1 MPRTSREPREAR
13 EASGGVDAAVG
24 RPDTAGGLVSTGD
37 GGAIT
42 AGTPDAAGPGAAG
55 PGAAA
60 SPPIEIELKYDVTD
74 RALLDPLL
82 EAAAPAGFAGGEWH
96 EALVDDRYVDT
107 AGRAVERAGYA
118 ARIRERGDRRIL
130 GLKSLTPAVGAV
142 HRREELEAAAGE
154 GLDPRTWPASD
165 ARDLL
170 LRTIGEEPLQERFQ
184 VRQRRRVREVLDE
197 DGAAE
202 ISADEVE
209 VLRDGRRLGTYSGIE
224 VELRRGDEAI
234 LGRLATAL
242 EATGGVRASSRSK
255 FEAARDLAEGAPSAA
270 GRRRAGRGSQKTEPA
285 SAAGEPAA
293 PPGSGTQPQGAEPGP
308 GAGAPAQRV
317 GSEAAERLLLSVG
330 KSPGVTADDPFAEA
344 GRKVLRFHLARMLAV
359 EAGTRSSED
368 PEDLHKMR
376 VATRR
381 MRAAWRVFGDGFRR
395 GRVRRSVGGLRTL
408 AADLGSV
415 RDLDVLIDALETHAA
430 GLFAAER
437 AALRP
442 LEDAWRVERDRART
456 ALLRYLDSAAYRKFV
471 EEQLAFVEDVG
482 RDVIPAGPTDP
493 RRVRDTAPSR
503 LWTAYEGVRAY
514 DAVLRWA
521 DLATVHQ
528 LRIAGKRLRYAV
540 EFFREPLGPDAALL
554 IERVTALQDHLGMLH
569 DADVAA
575 GLARSFLVERS
586 AVLSPASVDAV
597 GRYLADRERETA
609 RLRRTI
615 GPAWRRVTS
624 IEFRRA
630 LGRAVA
636 QL

>member
-1 MPRTSREPREAR
+1 M
-13 EASGGVDAAVG
+13 GAVGG
-24 RPDTAGGLVSTGD
+24 RPDTAGELVSAGD
-37 GGAIT
+37 AGAIS
-42 AGTPDAAGPGAAG
+42 AGTLDGAGPL
-55 PGAAA
+55 AAA
-60 SPPIEIELKYDVTD
+60 PPPVEIELKYDVTD

-82 EAAAPAGFAGGEWH
+82 EAPAPAGFAGGEWH

-170 LRTIGEEPLQERFQ
+170 LRTIGDDPLQERFQ
-184 VRQRRRVREVLDE
+184 VRQRRRVREVSGDE
-197 DGAAE
+197 GAVE

-209 VLRDGRRLGTYSGIE
+209 VLRDGRPLGTYSGVE

-234 LGRLATAL
+234 LGRLAIAL
-242 EATGGVRASSRSK
+242 EATGGVRAASGSK
-255 FEAARDLAEGAPSAA
+255 FETARELAEGAAPKAGRSRARPASEGAAPAA
-270 GRRRAGRGSQKTEPA
+270 GAEAPAAPTGAGSGLLAAEPAAGAEAPAAPTGAGSGLLAAEPA
-285 SAAGEPAA
+285 SGAVEPAHR
-293 PPGSGTQPQGAEPGP
+293 T
-308 GAGAPAQRV
+308 R
-317 GSEAAERLLLSVG
+317 SEAAERLLLSVG
-330 KSPGVTADDPFAEA
+330 KSPGVAADDPFAEA

-359 EAGTRSSED
+359 EAGTRSSEN

-408 AADLGSV
+408 AGDLGSV

-430 GLFAAER
+430 GLSAAER

-456 ALLRYLDSAAYRKFV
+456 ALLRYLDSAAYRRFV

-503 LWTAYEGVRAY
+503 IWTAYEGVRAY

-521 DLATVHQ
+521 DLATIHQ

-554 IERVTALQDHLGMLH
+554 IERVTVLQDHLGMLH

-586 AVLSPASVDAV
+586 AALSPASVDAV

-615 GPAWRRVTS
+615 GPAWRRITS

>member
-1 MPRTSREPREAR
+1 M
-13 EASGGVDAAVG
+13 SGDAIPAAV
-24 RPDTAGGLVSTGD
+24 PGGT
-37 GGAIT
+37 
-42 AGTPDAAGPGAAG
+42 GPGTS
-55 PGAAA
+55 P
-60 SPPIEIELKYDVTD
+60 PPIEIELKYDVTD

-107 AGRAVERAGYA
+107 PGRAVEHAGYA

-142 HRREELEAAAGE
+142 HRREELEAPAGE
-154 GLDPRTWPASD
+154 GLDPRAWPASD

-170 LRTIGEEPLQERFQ
+170 LQVIGEGPLQERFQ
-184 VRQRRRVREVLDE
+184 VRQRRRVREVGDA
-197 DGAAE
+197 DGAVE
-202 ISADEVE
+202 ISVDEVE
-209 VLRDGRRLGTYSGIE
+209 VLRGGHRLGTYSGIE
-224 VELRRGDEAI
+224 VELRRGDETI

-242 EATGGVRASSRSK
+242 EATGGVRPASGSK
-255 FEAARDLAEGAPSAA
+255 FEAARDLAEGAAPAA
-270 GRRRAGRGSQKTEPA
+270 GRPRTGRGSQRVEPA
-285 SAAGEPAA
+285 PAAGEPVRQ
-293 PPGSGTQPQGAEPGP
+293 T
-308 GAGAPAQRV
+308 

-330 KSPGVTADDPFAEA
+330 KTPGVTADDPIAEA
-344 GRKVLRFHLARMLAV
+344 GRKVLRFHLARMLAA
-359 EAGTRSSED
+359 EAGTRSGENL
-368 PEDLHKMR
+368 EDLHKMR

-408 AADLGSV
+408 AGHLGSV
-415 RDLDVLIDALETHAA
+415 RDLDVLIDLLEAHAA
-430 GLFAAER
+430 GLDPAER
-437 AALRP
+437 DALRP
-442 LEDAWRVERDRART
+442 LVDAWRAERDRART

-521 DLATVHQ
+521 DLATIHQ

-540 EFFREPLGPDAALL
+540 EFFREPLGPDVALL
-554 IERVTALQDHLGMLH
+554 IERVTALQDHLGLLH

-586 AVLSPASVDAV
+586 AALSPASVDAV
-597 GRYLADRERETA
+597 GRYLGDRERETA

-615 GPAWRRVTS
+615 GPTWRRITS

>member
-1 MPRTSREPREAR
+1 VSGEAIPP
-13 EASGGVDAAVG
+13 AVPGG
-24 RPDTAGGLVSTGD
+24 
-37 GGAIT
+37 
-42 AGTPDAAGPGAAG
+42 AGPGT
-55 PGAAA
+55 
-60 SPPIEIELKYDVTD
+60 SPAPIEIELKYDVTD

-107 AGRAVERAGYA
+107 AGRAVEHAGYA

-142 HRREELEAAAGE
+142 HRREELEAPAGE
-154 GLDPRTWPASD
+154 GLDPRAWPASD

-170 LRTIGEEPLQERFQ
+170 LRTIGEEPLQERFR
-184 VRQRRRVREVLDE
+184 VRQRRRVREVSDA
-197 DGAAE
+197 DGAVE

-209 VLRDGRRLGTYSGIE
+209 VLRGGHRLGTYSGIE

-242 EATGGVRASSRSK
+242 EATGGVRPASGSK
-255 FEAARDLAEGAPSAA
+255 FEAARDLAEGAAPAA
-270 GRRRAGRGSQKTEPA
+270 RTPRARRGSQPVE
-285 SAAGEPAA
+285 SAPAA
-293 PPGSGTQPQGAEPGP
+293 PEP
-308 GAGAPAQRV
+308 ARPA

-330 KSPGVTADDPFAEA
+330 KTPGVAADDPIAEA
-344 GRKVLRFHLARMLAV
+344 GRKVLRFHLARMLAA
-359 EAGTRSSED
+359 EAGTRSGEN

-408 AADLGSV
+408 AGHLGSV
-415 RDLDVLIDALETHAA
+415 RDLDVLIGLLEAHAA
-430 GLFAAER
+430 GLDPAEHD
-437 AALRP
+437 ALRP
-442 LEDAWRVERDRART
+442 LVDAWRAERDRART

-514 DAVLRWA
+514 DSVLRWA
-521 DLATVHQ
+521 DLATIHQ

-540 EFFREPLGPDAALL
+540 EFFREPLGPDVALL
-554 IERVTALQDHLGMLH
+554 IERVTALQDHLGLLH

-586 AVLSPASVDAV
+586 AALSPASVDAV
-597 GRYLADRERETA
+597 GRYLGDRERETA

-615 GPAWRRVTS
+615 GPTWRRITS

>member
-1 MPRTSREPREAR
+1 M
-13 EASGGVDAAVG
+13 
-24 RPDTAGGLVSTGD
+24 DTAGQLVSTAD
-37 GGAIT
+37 GAGIPAGA
-42 AGTPDAAGPGAAG
+42 PDGAGPGAS
-55 PGAAA
+55 P
-60 SPPIEIELKYDVTD
+60 PPIEIELKYDVTD
-74 RALLDPLL
+74 RALLAPLL
-82 EAAAPAGFAGGEWH
+82 EAATPAGLAGGEWT

-107 AGRAVERAGYA
+107 AGRAVEHAGYA

-130 GLKSLTPAVGAV
+130 GLKALTPAVGAV
-142 HRREELEAAAGE
+142 HRREELEAPAGE
-154 GLDPRTWPASD
+154 GLDPRAWPASD

-170 LRTIGEEPLQERFQ
+170 LRTIGDEALQERFE
-184 VRQRRRVREVLDE
+184 VRQQRRVREVSAE

-209 VLRDGRRLGTYSGIE
+209 VLRGGRRLGSYSGIE

-234 LGRLATAL
+234 LGRLAAAL
-242 EATGGVRASSRSK
+242 EATGGVRAASGSK
-255 FEAARDLAEGAPSAA
+255 FEAARDLAEGARRAESAA
-270 GRRRAGRGSQKTEPA
+270 PA
-285 SAAGEPAA
+285 TARSRTAA
-293 PPGSGTQPQGAEPGP
+293 
-308 GAGAPAQRV
+308 

-330 KSPGVTADDPFAEA
+330 KSPGVAADDPIAEA

-359 EAGTRSSED
+359 EAGTRSGEN

-408 AADLGSV
+408 AGHLGSV
-415 RDLDVLIDALETHAA
+415 RDLDVLIDLLEAHAA
-430 GLFAAER
+430 GLDPAER

-442 LEDAWRVERDRART
+442 LVDAWRAERDRART

-521 DLATVHQ
+521 DLATIHQ

-554 IERVTALQDHLGMLH
+554 IERVTALQDHLGLLH

-586 AVLSPASVDAV
+586 AALSPASADAV

-615 GPAWRRVTS
+615 GPTWRRVTS
-624 IEFRRA
+624 IEFRRG

>member
-1 MPRTSREPREAR
+1 MT
-13 EASGGVDAAVG
+13 
-24 RPDTAGGLVSTGD
+24 
-37 GGAIT
+37 GGAIST
-42 AGTPDAAGPGAAG
+42 GTSGGAGSGAGA
-55 PGAAA
+55 
-60 SPPIEIELKYDVTD
+60 PPPVEVELKYDITD

-82 EAAAPAGFAGGEWH
+82 EAAAPAGFAGGEWT

-107 AGRAVERAGYA
+107 AGRAVEHAGYA

-130 GLKSLTPAVGAV
+130 GLKSLTPAVGAM
-142 HRREELEAAAGE
+142 HRREELEAPVDE
-154 GLDPRTWPASD
+154 GLDPRAWPASD

-170 LRTIGEEPLQERFQ
+170 LRTIGDEPLQERFQ
-184 VRQRRRVREVLDE
+184 VRQRRRVREVGGE
-197 DGAAE
+197 EGAAE

-209 VLRDGRRLGTYSGIE
+209 VLRGGRRLGTYSGIE

-242 EATGGVRASSRSK
+242 EATGGVRAASGSK
-255 FEAARDLAEGAPSAA
+255 FEAARELAEGAARAQAGRGRARIARAEPAPAA
-270 GRRRAGRGSQKTEPA
+270 GRSHARP
-285 SAAGEPAA
+285 
-293 PPGSGTQPQGAEPGP
+293 
-308 GAGAPAQRV
+308 

-330 KSPGVTADDPFAEA
+330 KTPGVTADDPIAEA

-359 EAGTRSSED
+359 EAGTRSGEN

-408 AADLGSV
+408 AGHLGSV
-415 RDLDVLIDALETHAA
+415 RDLDVLIDALEAHAA
-430 GLFAAER
+430 GLDPAER

-442 LEDAWRVERDRART
+442 LVDAWRVERDRART
-456 ALLRYLDSAAYRKFV
+456 VLLRYLDSAAYRKFV

-521 DLATVHQ
+521 DLATIHQ

-540 EFFREPLGPDAALL
+540 EFFREPLGPDVALL
-554 IERVTALQDHLGMLH
+554 IERITALQDHLGMLH

-586 AVLSPASVDAV
+586 AALTPASVDAV
-597 GRYLADRERETA
+597 GRYLGDRERETA

-615 GPAWRRVTS
+615 GPTWRRITS

>member
-1 MPRTSREPREAR
+1 M
-13 EASGGVDAAVG
+13 GAVGG
-24 RPDTAGGLVSTGD
+24 RPDTAGELVSAGD
-37 GGAIT
+37 AGVIS
-42 AGTPDAAGPGAAG
+42 AGTLDGAGPV
-55 PGAAA
+55 AAA
-60 SPPIEIELKYDVTD
+60 PPPVEIELKYDVTD

-82 EAAAPAGFAGGEWH
+82 EAPAPAGFAGGEWH
-96 EALVDDRYVDT
+96 ETLVDDRYVDT
-107 AGRAVERAGYA
+107 AGRALERAGYA

-142 HRREELEAAAGE
+142 HRREELEAPAGE
-154 GLDPRTWPASD
+154 GMDPRTWPASD

-170 LRTIGEEPLQERFQ
+170 LRTIGDAPLQERFQ
-184 VRQRRRVREVLDE
+184 VRQRRRVREVSGDE
-197 DGAAE
+197 GAVE

-209 VLRDGRRLGTYSGIE
+209 VLRDGRPLGTYSGVE

-234 LGRLATAL
+234 LGRLAIAL
-242 EATGGVRASSRSK
+242 EATGGVRAASGSK
-255 FEAARDLAEGAPSAA
+255 FETARELAEGAAP
-270 GRRRAGRGSQKTEPA
+270 RAGRSRARPASERAAPATGAEAPAAEGGAPATGAEAPVAVTGTESGLLAAEPA
-285 SAAGEPAA
+285 SGAVEPAHR
-293 PPGSGTQPQGAEPGP
+293 T
-308 GAGAPAQRV
+308 R
-317 GSEAAERLLLSVG
+317 SEAAERLLLSVG
-330 KSPGVTADDPFAEA
+330 KSPGVAADDPFAEA

-359 EAGTRSSED
+359 EAGTRSSENA
-368 PEDLHKMR
+368 EDLHKMR

-408 AADLGSV
+408 AGDLGSV
-415 RDLDVLIDALETHAA
+415 RDLDVLIDALEAHAA
-430 GLFAAER
+430 GLDPAER

-442 LEDAWRVERDRART
+442 LGDAWRVERDRART

-554 IERVTALQDHLGMLH
+554 IERVTVLQDHLGMLH

-586 AVLSPASVDAV
+586 AALSPASVDAV

-615 GPAWRRVTS
+615 GPAWRRITS

>member
-1 MPRTSREPREAR
+1 M
-13 EASGGVDAAVG
+13 SGAVIP
-24 RPDTAGGLVSTGD
+24 PDVPGD
-37 GGAIT
+37 
-42 AGTPDAAGPGAAG
+42 AGPGT
-55 PGAAA
+55 
-60 SPPIEIELKYDVTD
+60 STPPIEIELKYDVTD

-107 AGRAVERAGYA
+107 PGRAVEHAGYA

-142 HRREELEAAAGE
+142 HRREELEGPAGE
-154 GLDPRTWPASD
+154 GLDPRAWPASD

-170 LRTIGEEPLQERFQ
+170 LQTIGEEPLQERFQ
-184 VRQRRRVREVLDE
+184 VRQRRRVREVSDA
-197 DGAAE
+197 DGAVE

-209 VLRDGRRLGTYSGIE
+209 VLRGGHRLGTYSGIE

-242 EATGGVRASSRSK
+242 EATGGVRTAAGSK
-255 FEAARDLAEGAPSAA
+255 FEAARDLAEGAAPAS
-270 GRRRAGRGSQKTEPA
+270 GRSRARRGSQPVEPA
-285 SAAGEPAA
+285 PAAGEPAR
-293 PPGSGTQPQGAEPGP
+293 
-308 GAGAPAQRV
+308 PA

-330 KSPGVTADDPFAEA
+330 KTPGVAADDPIAEA
-344 GRKVLRFHLARMLAV
+344 GRKVLRFHLARMLAA
-359 EAGTRSSED
+359 EAGTRSGENL
-368 PEDLHKMR
+368 EDLHKMR

-408 AADLGSV
+408 AGHLGSV
-415 RDLDVLIDALETHAA
+415 RDLDVLIDLLEAYAA
-430 GLFAAER
+430 GLNPAER
-437 AALRP
+437 DALRP
-442 LEDAWRVERDRART
+442 LVDAWRAERDRART

-521 DLATVHQ
+521 DLATIHQ

-540 EFFREPLGPDAALL
+540 EFFREPLGPDVALL
-554 IERVTALQDHLGMLH
+554 IERVTALQDHLGLLH

-586 AVLSPASVDAV
+586 AALSPASVDAV
-597 GRYLADRERETA
+597 GRYLGDRERETA

-615 GPAWRRVTS
+615 GPTWRRITS

>member
-1 MPRTSREPREAR
+1 MSGDTIPPPV
-13 EASGGVDAAVG
+13 SGG
-24 RPDTAGGLVSTGD
+24 
-37 GGAIT
+37 
-42 AGTPDAAGPGAAG
+42 AGPGTS
-55 PGAAA
+55 P
-60 SPPIEIELKYDVTD
+60 PPIEIELKYDVTD

-107 AGRAVERAGYA
+107 PGRAVEHAGYA

-142 HRREELEAAAGE
+142 HRREELEAPAGE

-170 LRTIGEEPLQERFQ
+170 VQTIGEEPLQERFQ
-184 VRQRRRVREVLDE
+184 VRQRRRVREVSDA
-197 DGAAE
+197 DGAVE
-202 ISADEVE
+202 ISVDEVE
-209 VLRDGRRLGTYSGIE
+209 VLRGGHLLGTYSGIE

-242 EATGGVRASSRSK
+242 EATGGVRPASGSK
-255 FEAARDLAEGAPSAA
+255 FEAARDLAEGAARAA
-270 GRRRAGRGSQKTEPA
+270 GRPRAGRGSQRAEPA
-285 SAAGEPAA
+285 QAAGEPARQA
-293 PPGSGTQPQGAEPGP
+293 
-308 GAGAPAQRV
+308 

-330 KSPGVTADDPFAEA
+330 KTPGVAADDPVAEA
-344 GRKVLRFHLARMLAV
+344 GRKVLRFHLARMLAA
-359 EAGTRSSED
+359 EAGTRSGEN

-408 AADLGSV
+408 AGNLGGV
-415 RDLDVLIDALETHAA
+415 RDLDVLIDLLEAHAA
-430 GLFAAER
+430 GLDPAAR
-437 AALRP
+437 DALRP
-442 LEDAWRVERDRART
+442 LVDAWRAERDRART

-521 DLATVHQ
+521 DLATIHQ
-528 LRIAGKRLRYAV
+528 LRIAGKRLRYAI
-540 EFFREPLGPDAALL
+540 EFFREPLGPDVALL
-554 IERVTALQDHLGMLH
+554 IERVTALQDHLGLLH

-586 AVLSPASVDAV
+586 AALSPASVDAV
-597 GRYLADRERETA
+597 GRYLGDRERETA

-615 GPAWRRVTS
+615 GPTWRRVTS